1 MLPRPK
7 TLGADTVF
15 YLDVAITGAFTLELL
30 TNVFAHSR
38 HMCTN
43 CLFFRD
49 KNNWFDGCIVA
60 ISISSVLYI
69 YVCMYIC
76 IYVCVYIGWLYHG
89 HLHDLSAIYISLCFP
104 LTVIIS
110 LCAPVFLPP
119 LSLSLSHPHVCR
131 TRALSLSVL
140 HARTRGGQLWPTGS
154 VGAGH
159 RVSRR

>member
-119 LSLSLSHPHVCR
+119 LSLSLSRPSPSPSPILMSAA
-131 TRALSLSVL
+131 RAHSLSLSCTR
-140 HARTRGGQLWPTGS
+140 ARAGASSGPQGQ
-154 VGAGH
+154 
-159 RVSRR
+159 